1 MNPAPPV
8 TRVSMAETLPATP
21 AAAGSRRCTRTLGRM
36 ELLPARRALAIAA
49 AVAMA
54 LAVALTGCA
63 RDEFEDRTAV
73 VSVGGSRQTYEVD
86 ACGLDGQT
94 IFLVARADD
103 GAIVQG
109 VVGLEDD
116 DQTGV
121 PESTGVTVDLD
132 PRSEDTRV
140 AAFGAESWERRGSVG
155 PPPGSIS
162 SARLRGSRIQFSGE
176 VVPVD
181 AKDVP
186 LPDGAPQRF
195 TVDAR
200 CDEVD

>member
-1 MNPAPPV
+1 VAV
-8 TRVSMAETLPATP
+8 LVVVVS
-21 AAAGSRRCTRTLGRM
+21 AGLG
-36 ELLPARRALAIAA
+36 
-49 AVAMA
+49 
-54 LAVALTGCA
+54 GCG

-73 VSVGGSRQTYEVD
+73 VTVGGSRQTYAID
-86 ACGLDGQT
+86 ACGLDDRT
-94 IFLVARADD
+94 LFLVARADD

-109 VVGLEDD
+109 VVGLERDLE
-116 DQTGV
+116 TGV
-121 PESTGVTVDLD
+121 PASTGITVDLD
-132 PRSEDTRV
+132 PTSEQTRV

-162 SARLRGSRIQFSGE
+162 SARLRGSRIQFAGE

-186 LPDGAPQRF
+186 IPGGEAERF
-195 TVDAR
+195 SVDAR